1 MKRSDLALLALIVSL
16 TLVISFL
23 VVKAL
28 FGEATNQATKV
39 EKAEAIS
46 ASITQPSADI
56 FNANA
61 INPTVVIQIG
71 NSGNQQPFTGQ

>member
-1 MKRSDLALLALIVSL
+1 MKKSVIALLALIVSL

-23 VVKAL
+23 VVKAI

-39 EKAEAIS
+39 EKAESIS
-46 ASITQPSADI
+46 ANLVAPSPTI
-56 FNANA
+56 FNHDA

>member
-1 MKRSDLALLALIVSL
+1 MKKSDIAILALIVSL

-28 FGEATNQATKV
+28 FGEAQNTSTKV
-39 EKAEAIS
+39 EVAESIS
-46 ASITQPSADI
+46 ATLVQPSPSI
-56 FNANA
+56 FNKDA

-71 NSGNQQPFTGQ
+71 NPANQQPFTGQ

>member
-1 MKRSDLALLALIVSL
+1 MKRSDIALLALIVSL

-23 VVKAL
+23 VVKAI

-39 EKAEAIS
+39 EKAESIS
-46 ASITQPSADI
+46 ANIVEPSPTI
-56 FNANA
+56 FNRDA

>member
-1 MKRSDLALLALIVSL
+1 MKKSDIALLVLIVSL

-23 VVKAL
+23 VVKTI
-28 FGEATNQATKV
+28 FGEATNEATKV
-39 EKAEAIS
+39 EKTESIS
-46 ASITQPSADI
+46 ANLTEPSPTI
-56 FNANA
+56 FNRDA

>member
-1 MKRSDLALLALIVSL
+1 MKKSDIALLALIVSL

-23 VVKAL
+23 VVKTI
-28 FGEATNQATKV
+28 FGEATNEATKV
-39 EKAEAIS
+39 EKAESIS
-46 ASITQPSADI
+46 ANVVEPSPAT
-56 FNANA
+56 FNRDA

>member
-16 TLVISFL
+16 TLVVSFVL
-23 VVKAL
+23 VKAL

-39 EKAEAIS
+39 EKAEPIS
-46 ASITQPSADI
+46 ANLVEPSPSI
-56 FNANA
+56 FNRDA